1 MTQPTTLVHCTHA
14 RHAQAIL
21 DIFNEAILTST
32 ALYDYQPRTLQ
43 SMEGWFAAKDKG
55 GFPVLGIEDGSGT
68 LLAFGS
74 FGTFRAW
81 PAYKYSVE
89 HSVYVH
95 KDHRGQGLGLQVMQ
109 ALIGAARTH
118 GVHAMLGGIDASNA
132 GSIALHERLGF
143 RHVGTLPQVGFK
155 FGRWLDLAFYQLLL
169 ETPLQPVDG

>member
-1 MTQPTTLVHCTHA
+1 MNEPTLVACSFE
-14 RHAQAIL
+14 RHADAMLAIFNDAIL
-21 DIFNEAILTST
+21 NST

-43 SMEGWFAAKDKG
+43 NMVAWFDAKRQG
-55 GFPVLGIEDGSGT
+55 HFPVIGLEDSQGN

-74 FGTFRAW
+74 YGTFRAF

-95 KDHRGQGLGLQVMQ
+95 QDHRGQGLGRIILRELITAARHDDRH
-109 ALIGAARTH
+109 ALIGA
-118 GVHAMLGGIDASNA
+118 IDAANA
-132 GSIALHERLGF
+132 GSIALHERMGF

-169 ETPLQPVDG
+169 DTPAQPVDG